1 MLICIL
7 LFAIHSFLVL
17 FLLPSVAS
25 RHLPWRSL
33 FAFAFHPSSPT
44 LMKQGGSALQGRG
57 GIKLCLIDNVCSN
70 RSRKARVA
78 NNKHCQLIHSSSTP
92 LRSSTTSP
100 LKRGGD
106 FLLFAIHSSSPTL
119 MQQRESALQGRGGIK
134 LCLRLQ
140 STPLQSSTTS
150 PLKRG
155 GAFAHLYLHC
165 SSPTFAC
172 IFLWG
177 NRG

>member
-1 MLICIL
+1 MTPLHRL
-7 LFAIHSFLVL
+7 ASGGTFA
-17 FLLPSVAS
+17 
-25 RHLPWRSL
+25 HLYL
-33 FAFAFHPSSPT
+33 HCCSPT
-44 LMKQGGSALQGRG
+44 LMQQRESALQGRG

-119 MQQRESALQGRGGIK
+119 MQQRGSALQGRGGIK
-134 LCLRLQ
+134 LWLRFF
-140 STPLQSSTTS
+140 PLCF
-150 PLKRG
+150 PLPSVALRHLPSRSG
-155 GAFAHLYLHC
+155 GACCCFCIIATFMFHFLFII
-165 SSPTFAC
+165 SDAGSPFSNS
-172 IFLWG
+172 IFI
-177 NRG
+177 